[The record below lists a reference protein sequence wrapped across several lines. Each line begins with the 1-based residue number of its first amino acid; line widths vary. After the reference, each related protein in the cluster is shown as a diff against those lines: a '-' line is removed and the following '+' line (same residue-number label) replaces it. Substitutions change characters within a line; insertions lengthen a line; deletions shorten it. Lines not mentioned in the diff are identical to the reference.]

1 MYSSRMVYALRAL
14 GLCRPKPHA
23 ARRALRGL
31 SLCIMVCL
39 CLPMTA
45 AATRDTRA
53 IGTDSRIHVVMYSPD
68 EVFKFTGHY
77 TYQSSIIFAPDE
89 EIQTVSMGDSTP
101 WLITPAGNRMFLKP
115 VEQDAQTNMTVL
127 TNKRSYL
134 FELHARE
141 AESIDDPQLIWVLR
155 FIYPTE
161 STSLARLDPAPD
173 PKQEGMENF
182 NFNYTLRGS
191 NVIAPIKIYDDGEF
205 TYFQFR
211 NKNAEIPAF
220 YMVDA
225 ANNESIVNYR
235 TRGDF
240 IVVERVSSRFT
251 LRQGTEV
258 VCIYNEAMP
267 QPRPMA
273 LQPAPPQTRPPAQ

>member
-1 MYSSRMVYALRAL
+1 MFRKA
-14 GLCRPKPHA
+14 KQ
-23 ARRALRGL
+23 
-31 SLCIMVCL
+31 CITHTAQAL
-39 CLPMTA
+39 CLLLLMLPQA
-45 AATRDTRA
+45 AEATRDTRP

-68 EVFKFTGHY
+68 EVFKFIGHY
-77 TYQSSIIFAPDE
+77 GYQSSIIFAPDE

-101 WLITPAGNRMFLKP
+101 WQITPSGNRMFLKP
-115 VEQDAQTNMTVL
+115 IEQDAQTNMTVL

-161 STSLARLDPAPD
+161 AAPLAKLDPAPD

-182 NFNYTLRGS
+182 NFNYTIRGS
-191 NVIAPIKIYDDGEF
+191 NMIAPIKIFDDGEF

-211 NKNAEIPAF
+211 NKNAELPAF
-220 YMVDA
+220 YWV
-225 ANNESIVNYR
+225 NSKNKENIINYR
-235 TRGDF
+235 TRGDY

-251 LRQGTEV
+251 LRQGDEV
-258 VCIYNEAMP
+258 LCVYNEAMP
-267 QPRPMA
+267 QASPMM
-273 LQPAPPQTRPPAQ
+273 PAMGMPSGGASPAPQTRPPLR